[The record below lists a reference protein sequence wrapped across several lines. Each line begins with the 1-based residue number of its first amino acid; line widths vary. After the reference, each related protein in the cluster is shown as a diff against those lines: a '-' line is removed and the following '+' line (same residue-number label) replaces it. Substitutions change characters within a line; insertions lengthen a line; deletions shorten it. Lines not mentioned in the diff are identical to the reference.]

1 MKQKDIALVAVIV
14 IISGVISLVLSNMI
28 IGSPKSK
35 PQEVEVVEAI
45 SADFA
50 TPDKK
55 YFNQN
60 SKNFTQTITIGDNP
74 NPQPFNE

>member
-1 MKQKDIALVAVIV
+1 MKKKDIGLIAVVV
-14 IISGVISLVLSNMI
+14 IISGVISLVLSNI
-28 IGSPKSK
+28 LIGSPKSK

-45 SADFA
+45 TEEFG
-50 TPDKK
+50 TPDTK
-55 YFNQN
+55 YFNAT